1 MKYNILIAEPSA
13 LVANGITSM
22 LTRINEHIFIS
33 HADSLSAIST
43 LLNKGSYSLV
53 IVNPMLIQ
61 NKLDIFKSLKKN
73 FEGIVWISLVYS
85 WYDANLLSLFDN
97 AIHINDSGEQI
108 KSILEKAFSSLNNPH
123 STAQQSLTERE
134 IEVLKLLVEGNS
146 NKEIAEKLS
155 LSAHTVIT
163 HRKNITVKSG
173 IKSVSGLT
181 IYAVVK
187 NIISLPQD

>member
-13 LVANGITSM
+13 LVANGITSL
-22 LTRINEHIFIS
+22 LTRINEHISIS

>member
-43 LLNKGSYSLV
+43 LLNKGSYSLA

>member
-22 LTRINEHIFIS
+22 LTRINEHISIS